1 MEPGPSLCTHVSL
14 SLRLTLTQ
22 LPLLPHH
29 QMASRLDDTDLVQL
43 GNMRRKDWNQM
54 R

>member
-14 SLRLTLTQ
+14 RLTLTR
-22 LPLLPHH
+22 LTRPPRH
-29 QMASRLDDTDLVQL
+29 QMASRLDDTVSVQL
-43 GNMRRKDWNQM
+43 GNGDRKDWNQM